1 MTTFLK
7 DYVGE
12 WNIGLKFK
20 WMKRTTTF
28 IQILHVADRS
38 YLILSYPRR
47 TVHTGEE
54 PYCTG
59 TLLHI
64 FDSKKASEAASQPK
78 VRNPPLRD
86 F

>member
-1 MTTFLK
+1 MEPPSENELVDLYMTTFLK

-38 YLILSYPRR
+38 YLILS
-47 TVHTGEE
+47 
-54 PYCTG
+54 
-59 TLLHI
+59 
-64 FDSKKASEAASQPK
+64 KAYGSY
-78 VRNPPLRD
+78 R
-86 F
+86 